1 MHDYNQIDVKFAEQV
16 DMDWCIER
24 DFSIKEYE
32 LMKNK
37 ILRHEII
44 VAEIDG
50 KRVGYLRMEYLWGKI
65 PYMSVIEVLPQHQRH
80 GVGGSLLKF
89 LENKL
94 RADGAPFLITSA
106 EASMPE
112 AQAWHRRMGFIEIGV
127 ISGLNPNNS
136 DEIFF
141 KKVLSKNIGLAS

>member
-1 MHDYNQIDVKFAEQV
+1 MHGLIKIETRFAEQV
-16 DMDWCIER
+16 DMDWCIEW

-50 KRVGYLRMEYLWGKI
+50 KRVGYLRMEYLWGRI
-65 PYMSVIEVLPQHQRH
+65 PYMSVIEVLPQHQRY
-80 GVGGSLLKF
+80 GAGRSLLKF

-94 RADGAPFLITSA
+94 RADGAAFLITSA
-106 EASMPE
+106 EARMPE
-112 AQAWHRRMGFIEIGV
+112 AQAWHRRMGFIECGA
-127 ISGLNPNNS
+127 ISGLNPNNV

-141 KKVLSKNIGLAS
+141 RKQI